1 MFSQLL
7 AAASSSSPSKASN
20 EIARSRTGSVK
31 SAVRSQNVNSENAAS
46 VSNHQ
51 IKSGNTVPLGT
62 AADTKPSPIAMKN
75 DDASMT
81 STAISKDRAKQRAT
95 VERLKAQRAKSSSA
109 STGQAASSSAPGKTS
124 DAMKRPG
131 SAHPEPGSAVAS
143 ASVLATNRKK
153 PNFLDILKEAEK
165 VDSEK
170 LKFTVKV
177 RDPKKKPE
185 KTMSKVPG
193 KRLSHS
199 PSPSVGNPP
208 TKSSTTT
215 ADGRALD
222 SKAAKN
228 ISNLD
233 RKSRPSTSPS
243 IKGASQDISGRK
255 LLKGRQNSTVRSG
268 ASKIAAPTPTNVK
281 LPSRPVQKPHTPA
294 PFAKPMEGLLK
305 KNKAA
310 EESDESLD
318 DFIVSDD
325 EEEDDGYGPS
335 RRTGEKNG
343 PGYDREEIW
352 NLFRRGGRS
361 RNYDYEDDDD
371 NMETAGFDVL
381 REEMRSTAHA
391 RKEDD
396 MMEAEE
402 RRLAEEKKKRL
413 KRA

>member
-7 AAASSSSPSKASN
+7 AAATSSSPSRVPSTEN
-20 EIARSRTGSVK
+20 ARSRTGPVK
-31 SAVRSQNVNSENAAS
+31 SAVTSQNVNFNNVTS
-46 VSNHQ
+46 VSKSQ
-51 IKSGNTVPLGT
+51 INSGNTVPRGT
-62 AADTKPSPIAMKN
+62 AGDAKGTPIVMKN
-75 DDASMT
+75 DASMT
-81 STAISKDRAKQRAT
+81 SSAISKDRAKQRAM
-95 VERLKAQRAKSSSA
+95 VERLQAQRAKSSST
-109 STGQAASSSAPGKTS
+109 STGKAASSSAPVKSS
-124 DAMKRPG
+124 DEMKRPG
-131 SAHPEPGSAVAS
+131 SARPEAGAAAAS
-143 ASVLATNRKK
+143 ASILATNRKK

-185 KTMSKVPG
+185 KMMSKVPG

-199 PSPSVGNPP
+199 PSPSAGNPP
-208 TKSSTTT
+208 TNSSATT
-215 ADGRALD
+215 AHGRALD

-228 ISNLD
+228 MSNLD
-233 RKSRPSTSPS
+233 GNSRPSKSPS
-243 IKGASQDISGRK
+243 SKGASHNISGKK
-255 LLKGRQNSTVRSG
+255 LSKDRQNATVRSC
-268 ASKIAAPTPTNVK
+268 ASKPAGPTSTNGK

-325 EEEDDGYGPS
+325 EEEGESYGVS
-335 RRTGEKNG
+335 RRAGQASG

-371 NMETAGFDVL
+371 NMEATGFDVL
-381 REEMRSTAHA
+381 REEMKSTAHA
-391 RKEDD
+391 RKEDE
-396 MMEAEE
+396 MMDAEE
-402 RRLAEEKKKRL
+402 RRLAEMKKKRR